1 MILKYYNLDNKLLEK
16 GNIFLLYGDNEG
28 LKKEVIKKISKDTQI
43 LTYDEKQI
51 LNDQNEFFES
61 TLTKSLFEPQKII
74 VIKRA
79 TDKLLKVIEE
89 IFRKNLEDITIII
102 NTNSLEKKS
111 KLRTFFEKEKK
122 LFCIAFYPD
131 NEQTISKL
139 AYDFL
144 RKRNISISPSNINSI
159 ALKCNGDRENLFNEL
174 KKIESYSKSGKKLTS
189 ENIFKLT
196 NMVENYSI
204 SELVDSCLAK
214 NEKKIQRILNE
225 NNFSNEDCVIITR
238 TFLIKAKKILILS
251 KNYEESKNIDV
262 TISSAKPPIF
272 WKDKEITK
280 QQVFKWS
287 PDKIKELIYK
297 ISELELLV
305 KKNINNS
312 LNLITDFIIYQS
324 SQKTNN

>member
-1 MILKYYNLDNKLLEK
+1 MILKHYNLDNKLLEK

-28 LKKEVIKKISKDTQI
+28 LKKEAIKKISKDAQI

-61 TLTKSLFEPQKII
+61 TLTKSLFEPKKII
-74 VIKRA
+74 EIKRA

-89 IFRKNLEDITIII
+89 IFRKNLEDTTIII
-102 NTNSLEKKS
+102 NANSLEKKS

-131 NEQTISKL
+131 NEQTLSKL

-144 RKRNISISPSNINSI
+144 RKRNILISPSDINSI

-196 NMVENYSI
+196 NMIENYSI

-312 LNLITDFIIYQS
+312 VNLITDFIIYQS
-324 SQKTNN
+324 SQTNN

>member
-79 TDKLLKVIEE
+79 TDKLLNVIEE

-144 RKRNISISPSNINSI
+144 RKRNISISPSDINSI

-196 NMVENYSI
+196 NMIENYSI

>member
-79 TDKLLKVIEE
+79 TDKLLNVIEE

-144 RKRNISISPSNINSI
+144 RKRNISISPSDINSI

-196 NMVENYSI
+196 NMIENYSI
-204 SELVDSCLAK
+204 SELVDSCLVK

>member
-204 SELVDSCLAK
+204 SELVDSCLVK

-272 WKDKEITK
+272 WKDKEIIK

>member
-1 MILKYYNLDNKLLEK
+1 MILKYYNLDYKLLEK

-79 TDKLLKVIEE
+79 TDKLLNVIEE

-144 RKRNISISPSNINSI
+144 RKRNISISPSDKNSI
-159 ALKCNGDRENLFNEL
+159 ALKCNGDR
-174 KKIESYSKSGKKLTS
+174 
-189 ENIFKLT
+189 
-196 NMVENYSI
+196 
-204 SELVDSCLAK
+204 
-214 NEKKIQRILNE
+214 
-225 NNFSNEDCVIITR
+225 
-238 TFLIKAKKILILS
+238 
-251 KNYEESKNIDV
+251 
-262 TISSAKPPIF
+262 
-272 WKDKEITK
+272 
-280 QQVFKWS
+280 
-287 PDKIKELIYK
+287 
-297 ISELELLV
+297 
-305 KKNINNS
+305 
-312 LNLITDFIIYQS
+312 
-324 SQKTNN
+324 